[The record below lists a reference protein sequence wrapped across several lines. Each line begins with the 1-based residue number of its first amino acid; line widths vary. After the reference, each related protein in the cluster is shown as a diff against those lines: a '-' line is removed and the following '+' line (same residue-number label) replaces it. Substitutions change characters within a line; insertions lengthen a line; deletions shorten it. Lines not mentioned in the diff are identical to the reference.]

1 MLNDKIM
8 DLFESL
14 FGWIWKW
21 LLGPFED
28 LRGFKELIFGNDGD
42 EKLPFGIFTTKE
54 IENIYMPGMNAFVAL
69 AVSTILIGIVISAMR
84 ISSAGINPSNRT
96 YVIEFFKDLIIV
108 ALVLF
113 NLSTLYHI
121 ILAVNYTIVNVFA
134 AADKEL
140 IDLKEDLDASKGILG
155 ELIIQLALLGLAI
168 WANFYYMMR
177 KLCLLLLMIMGPL
190 MISLYLIPQ
199 TKGIT
204 LGWIKELIGTVMVQS
219 VHAALYWVVALM
231 STSSSGIEAVIL
243 YIIFIPV
250 SESIRSLLGLGGQ
263 MTDRFTKT
271 AAMFGGAALAGMYGS
286 IKGAMDGK
294 SMPEVLKG
302 LYNGTKSKLQGQEDK
317 TGEKGKSSGILSNA
331 GTDIGSTSR
340 AERMLKAGEVI
351 SKAGKAVFGTAGA
364 IAGSPMGPTG
374 AIVGSTIG
382 ANTGGVVGGVAGRT
396 GMAIAEASGRRLAAG
411 IKAGINK
418 AKGIKNAESQADEK
432 LANAIADDETTR
444 WASANYEDFKKD
456 FQQRFP
462 DVHQSSLNKAWSNE
476 VANKRSEFLDNARKM
491 VGKIKK
497 ANGQYANAKDLIN
510 STVDSITNDWA
521 NQNKEQFMQDYNA
534 ANPLPVNATKEDILK
549 HNQNR
554 EKAWQDKVSN
564 KRNNIRDIV
573 SGKAAELGNYSIM
586 PNAISKDEFA
596 NKIGK
601 EIGPIIGTNSSNA
614 IQAVKGAI
622 QSIPTLNK
630 EEANAKELVD
640 STVTSLAN
648 QWASTNKASF
658 LKDYDTKNPLPIDAT
673 KEGILHHNQNREKAW
688 QTAIDNKKQ
697 EFKLIATNVASNLG
711 NGTSIESSQISKDD
725 FARQVGSQVSNI
737 LGSDG
742 VSAVQSAIK
751 MVKTTNKPLA
761 NSASL
766 IASTVENLS
775 NNWALNNKDKF
786 INDYNLSNPLPAN
799 ASDDDK
805 KSYIQKRDAAWQ
817 SAVANNKQEIQ
828 NVVTKASMSFIPS
841 SSSPEHFYINKE
853 DFAKSVGSE
862 LSSVIGKGSN
872 ESIMAVKEATSSVKG
887 SSLYATKSVNTEYL
901 AHQIAT
907 QKTNAGKE
915 QFISQSIQSGKSNQE
930 ALQQWNQI
938 EAPKRFIQNYAQA
951 RESLPKHIPLD
962 HMIIGNKGL
971 KVAGATAGALTSFV
985 TGASGI
991 KEISQFV
998 ADTKIGQAAYGFA
1011 SGLKEGANFD
1021 MSQGVITGTTQGL
1034 TSMIKSGSN
1043 TAVSHFKNH
1052 IPSNILEKQVGFK
1065 NTVAYTTG
1073 IIGGVSGYKAGA
1085 SFAAGGTKNFTKE
1098 PGSLKLGFN
1107 PYNRLANQQISEVSE
1122 IAHMVQTIQGPN
1134 GETTIPN
1141 GAIRM
1146 VTTSNETVLQVRDK
1160 AGLTHTVS
1168 RIASGNPELNS
1179 GKTLYQDLTIQNGQL
1194 TPSSNVYIEDSGGGR
1209 IQVNRSIN
1217 VNPNQILANRNNPK
1231 NQRVI
1236 QEIQSYNQKVDS
1248 GQYYL
1253 KEAITEMTN
1262 IHMVVENSRSY
1273 LVGSKNGK
1281 EYRISPYGPGDPRL
1295 TPDETVY
1302 RMYDIRNTNLVPTTS
1317 HLGSKDSEPIEYS
1330 NSTEP
1335 TDLLPKYPPNMR
1347 TINRRQNEKFRNKS
1361 FTESLR

>member
-1 MLNDKIM
+1 LLNDKIM

-382 ANTGGVVGGVAGRT
+382 ATTGGVVGGVAGRT

-444 WASANYEDFKKD
+444 WASANYENFKKD
-456 FQQRFP
+456 FQRRFP
-462 DVHQSSLNKAWSNE
+462 DAHQSSLNKAWNNE
-476 VANKRSEFLDNARKM
+476 LANKRSEFLDNARKM
-491 VGKIKK
+491 VGNIKK

-554 EKAWQDKVSN
+554 EKAWQDLVTN

-573 SGKAAELGNYSIM
+573 SGKAAELGNYSIL

-596 NKIGK
+596 NRVGK

-614 IQAVKGAI
+614 IQSVKGAI
-622 QSIPTLNK
+622 QSIPPSNR
-630 EEANAKELVD
+630 EEANATELID
-640 STVTSLAN
+640 TTVTSLAN
-648 QWASTNKASF
+648 QWASTNKTSF
-658 LKDYDTKNPLPIDAT
+658 IKDYDAK
-673 KEGILHHNQNREKAW
+673 
-688 QTAIDNKKQ
+688 
-697 EFKLIATNVASNLG
+697 
-711 NGTSIESSQISKDD
+711 
-725 FARQVGSQVSNI
+725 
-737 LGSDG
+737 
-742 VSAVQSAIK
+742 
-751 MVKTTNKPLA
+751 
-761 NSASL
+761 
-766 IASTVENLS
+766 
-775 NNWALNNKDKF
+775 
-786 INDYNLSNPLPAN
+786 NPLPAN

-805 KSYIQKRDAAWQ
+805 KAYIQKREAAWQ
-817 SAVANNKQEIQ
+817 SAVANKKQEIQ
-828 NVVTKASMSFIPS
+828 NVVTRASNSLTPS
-841 SSSPEHFYINKE
+841 RPNPEHYYLNKE
-853 DFAKSVGSE
+853 EFANTVGSE
-862 LSSVIGKGSN
+862 LSSVIGKDSN
-872 ESIMAVKEATSSVKG
+872 ESIMAIKNATSSVKG
-887 SSLYATKSVNTEYL
+887 SSLYARKSVNTEYL

-915 QFISQSIQSGKSNQE
+915 QFISQSIQSGKSNEE

-938 EAPKRFIQNYAQA
+938 EAPKRFNKNFAQA
-951 RESLPKHIPLD
+951 KESLPKHIPLD

-1021 MSQGVITGTTQGL
+1021 MSQGVITGTTEGL
-1034 TSMIKSGSN
+1034 TSMIKSGTN

-1073 IIGGVSGYKAGA
+1073 IIAGVSGYKAGA
-1085 SFAAGGTKNFTKE
+1085 SFAAGGTKNFSKD
-1098 PGSLKLGFN
+1098 PGSLKFGFN

-1134 GETTIPN
+1134 GEKTIPN

-1168 RIASGNPELNS
+1168 RIASGNPELKN
-1179 GKTLYQDLTIQNGQL
+1179 GKTIYQDLTIQNGQL
-1194 TPSSNVYIEDSGGGR
+1194 TPSSNVYVEDSGGGR

-1231 NQRVI
+1231 KQRVV

-1253 KEAITEMTN
+1253 KEAMTEMTN
-1262 IHMVVENSRSY
+1262 IHMVVENSRSF

-1295 TPDETVY
+1295 TPEETVY
-1302 RMYDIRNTNLVPTTS
+1302 RKYEIRNTNLIPTTT
-1317 HLGSKDSEPIEYS
+1317 HMGSKDSEPIEYS

-1347 TINRRQNEKFRNKS
+1347 TIKRRQNEKFRNKS